1 MDYKL
6 KSVFPVQG
14 FSKMLALKVA
24 ITRAER
30 SLYSGKR
37 GRLCT
42 VLRTGHCMLRQE
54 NSTHAVDI
62 QTNVVVD
69 CQLVTLLVV
78 IIYLLKFGHTFTH
91 EA

>member
-6 KSVFPVQG
+6 KRVFPVQG
-14 FSKMLALKVA
+14 FSKMLVLKVA

-37 GRLCT
+37 GRFCT
-42 VLRTGHCMLRQE
+42 VLRTGHRMLTQE
-54 NSTHAVDI
+54 NSTQAVDI
-62 QTNVVVD
+62 QTNVAVG

-78 IIYLLKFGHTFTH
+78 IISFNLVTLSRT
-91 EA
+91 